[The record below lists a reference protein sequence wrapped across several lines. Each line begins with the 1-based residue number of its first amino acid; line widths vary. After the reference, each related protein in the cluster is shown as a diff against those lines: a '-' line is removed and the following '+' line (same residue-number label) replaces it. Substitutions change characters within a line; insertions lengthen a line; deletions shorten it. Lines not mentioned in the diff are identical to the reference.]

1 MKAVLAA
8 IATVEIERN
17 SETVVGETRC
27 TEIPVIIDGEKWMRT
42 ECENG
47 FRMRKYRQPEKGDV
61 TLPEGMDQEHEGD
74 KMNHYPFFSYPV
86 VDDSAAES
94 KMKKR
99 EQKRRQQAQ
108 IKAEQQNMRLRKQK
122 QANSKKAKGDNI

>member
-1 MKAVLAA
+1 MKAMLAA
-8 IATVEIERN
+8 IAAVEIERN
-17 SETVVGETRC
+17 SENLVEETRC

-61 TLPEGMDQEHEGD
+61 ILPEGTDQKLERD
-74 KMNHYPFFSYPV
+74 NMKHYPFLSYPV
-86 VDDSAAES
+86 DDDSAAES

-99 EQKRRQQAQ
+99 EQKRQQQAQ
-108 IKAEQQNMRLRKQK
+108 LKVEQQNMRLRKRK
-122 QANSKKAKGDNI
+122 QANSKRAKGDNI